1 MFKKKS
7 RSETDDG
14 KVSLSFS
21 IEVETHNA
29 GRKKKKLWL
38 FISRTALTLSFVC
51 MMLFAFYLVMRL
63 TFVLVERGFRKG
75 CGIYISSLRLFLK
88 KLLPHSLLFFFFLS
102 FSPFPGGSICITT
115 YDCGS

>member
-7 RSETDDG
+7 RSDTDDG

-29 GRKKKKLWL
+29 EKKKKLWL
-38 FISRTALTLSFVC
+38 FISRTTPTLSFVC

-88 KLLPHSLLFFFFLS
+88 KLLSPSYYFFSFFLS
-102 FSPFPGGSICITT
+102 LLSLAALSV
-115 YDCGS
+115 